1 MTGGARLLPL
11 FLVAL
16 FLTALAAALGSL
28 AGPRSY
34 LPRLLLLGAILSF
47 LIFLYRGRKE
57 LLFLLIRARRV
68 AEPGPATTWI
78 LAAIVLFVG
87 SIVLERIPIRAD
99 VTRRSLNSLSAASR
113 RVLSAEKGPVELIG
127 VYRETSPERA
137 RAFDLLDVYRRTEP
151 RVRVRMLDPDRQ
163 PDEARALGLHRAS
176 FVLVRAGQVTEEVGE
191 LSEQGITQAILRAEN
206 PRRSKIV
213 FVTGHGERALGDGS
227 GAGLGKLGSALRAS
241 GYEPVEIRLYEE
253 DVPADAAALALVG
266 PRRQLLPTEINRIGR
281 YLEKGGR
288 MFVGLEPATICGIE
302 DLLRSKGILLD
313 SLEVYDES
321 PSTRGLGLG
330 PRVVVVTDY
339 AAHPIV
345 AAGMGYAV
353 LPGVRT
359 VGVSKEAL
367 WGIDGAVLLRSGAE
381 ARLAR
386 SDAPGEVPAGEAS
399 VRPLAVVEEWEIP
412 GAPEGGEG
420 TREREKP
427 YARLLVVGD
436 TDWLSVQFLDLFSN
450 RELALRS
457 FHWLARREY
466 LLKIPP
472 VDQRGT
478 PLRIGLAG
486 MRTLFYL
493 LQIALPLLLLG
504 VGLWLWGR
512 RR

>member
-1 MTGGARLLPL
+1 MNGGARLLPL

-34 LPRLLLLGAILSF
+34 LPRLLLLGAILCF
-47 LIFLYRGRKE
+47 LVFLFRARKE
-57 LLFLLIRARRV
+57 IGFLFVRTRRV

-78 LAAIVLFVG
+78 LAALVLFLG
-87 SIVLERIPIRAD
+87 SLLLERVPVRAD
-99 VTRRSLNSLSAASR
+99 VTQRSMNSLSAASR
-113 RVLSAEKGPVELIG
+113 RVLGAEKGPIELIG

-137 RAFDLLDVYRRTEP
+137 RALDLLEVYRRTES
-151 RVRVRMLDPDRQ
+151 RVRIRMLDPDRE
-163 PDEARALGLHRAS
+163 PDEARVLGLRRAS

-191 LSEQGITQAILRAEN
+191 LSEQGITEAILRAEN

-213 FVTGHGERALGDGS
+213 FLTGHGERGLTDGS
-227 GAGLGKLGSALRAS
+227 GGGLGKLASALRAS
-241 GYEPVEIRLYEE
+241 GYEPVEVRLYEE
-253 DVPADAAALALVG
+253 EVPLDASALALVG
-266 PRRQLLPTEINRIGR
+266 PRRQLLPSEIDRIGR

-288 MFVGLEPATICGIE
+288 MFIGLEPSTICGIE
-302 DLLRSKGILLD
+302 SLLRAKGILLD

-321 PSTRGLGLG
+321 PATRGLGLG

-339 AAHPIV
+339 VAHPIV
-345 AAGMGYAV
+345 AAGMGYSV
-353 LPGVRT
+353 FPGART
-359 VGVSKEAL
+359 IGFSKEAL
-367 WGIDGAVLLRSGAE
+367 WGIEGAVLLQSGAE

-386 SDAPGEVPAGEAS
+386 GDAPGEIPEGEAR
-399 VRPLAVVEEWEIP
+399 VRPLGVVEEWEIP
-412 GAPEGGEG
+412 GAPEVGAGGLEV
-420 TREREKP
+420 EKP

-436 TDWLSVQFLDLFSN
+436 SDWLSVQFLDLFSN
-450 RELALRS
+450 RDLALRS

-472 VDQRGT
+472 LDQRGT

-493 LQIALPLLLLG
+493 LQIAVPLLLLG
-504 VGLWLWGR
+504 IGLWLWGR